1 MMEADWEF
9 EVGGDA
15 PVIDACWPGLVDLQR
30 APEAAWNLP
39 ECAEF
44 PALAEALATLN
55 AAASPVWSS
64 KCDFWPRLE
73 AGEFDPDEL
82 DVPTDCAAHA
92 MGCYIDLLP
101 KIGWQQGQAEAASKQ
116 LCGLLRAVPLRSC
129 RADLVIRRA
138 LVAAGEVDLGLT
150 AYLTACEHTSAEAKL
165 TLQAALTALTD
176 AVGCV
181 GEESTLE

>member
-1 MMEADWEF
+1 L
-9 EVGGDA
+9 GGDA
-15 PVIDACWPGLVDLQR
+15 PIIDACWPGFVDLQR

-39 ECAEF
+39 ETAEF
-44 PALAEALATLN
+44 PALAEALAELN
-55 AAASPVWSS
+55 ASASPVWTS

-73 AGEFDPDEL
+73 SDEFDADEL
-82 DVPTDCAAHA
+82 DASPGSFAHA

-101 KIGWQQGQAEAASKQ
+101 KIGWQPGQAATVCKNI
-116 LCGLLRAVPLRSC
+116 CVLLRGIPLRCC

-138 LVAAGEVDLGLT
+138 FISAEVAEQGVT
-150 AYLTACEHTSAEAKL
+150 AYLTACGHSSAEAAL

-181 GEESTLE
+181 AGTIDDRMNMYSGE